1 MPASPLARP
10 IPSVA
15 AGRPAAFTPPKPF
28 ASGAIQRSPAPAVY
42 RPQAVTANT
51 ASPRV
56 VGVAGAPG
64 RTAQPAPQG
73 FPRAQASPP
82 ALMAAAK
89 MPSPT
94 VRVNPTPPA
103 FRPQVQPMAAA
114 ANRAKTPMPFPYAP
128 QRTVQPMRVG
138 GAPPVYNPRAVNN
151 LQLMPMPAFNYG
163 PAGSSYAVQCYGN
176 VIQPGFWDYAGYLS
190 DFLSVSGAVALVV
203 AGFATAAGATGW
215 GWLAPLLYSPL
226 TTLLNAFIEIEAK
239 QQGEENRLKTKTGRL
254 AAYEPAIAAFVT
266 TGLSTVFAVAQ
277 FSTSWGGWGWVIAAF
292 TLFVQLA
299 LEAVRVRN
307 VDRETLYELIWS
319 KMKAC
324 PCMSAGAN
332 EQTQLI

>member
-28 ASGAIQRSPAPAVY
+28 AAGAIQRSPAPPVY
-42 RPQAVTANT
+42 RPQTVTANA
-51 ASPRV
+51 ASH
-56 VGVAGAPG
+56 GVAGVAGVPG
-64 RTAQPAPQG
+64 RTVQPAPQA
-73 FPRAQASPP
+73 FSRAQASPP
-82 ALMAAAK
+82 ALIPVAK

-94 VRVNPTPPA
+94 IRTNTAPV

-114 ANRAKTPMPFPYAP
+114 ANRLKTPMPFPYAP
-128 QRTVQPMRVG
+128 QPTVQPMRVG
-138 GAPPVYNPRAVNN
+138 SAPPVYNPRAVNN
-151 LQLMPMPAFNYG
+151 LQLMPSPAFNYG

-190 DFLSVSGAVALVV
+190 DFLSVSGAVALVI

-239 QQGEENRLKTKTGRL
+239 QQGEEERLKTKTGRL
-254 AAYEPAIAAFVT
+254 AAYEPAIATFVT

-277 FSTSWGGWGWVIAAF
+277 FSTSWGGWGWIIAAF

-307 VDRETLYELIWS
+307 VDRETIYGLIKS
-319 KMKAC
+319 KVEGCLPARADQQ
-324 PCMSAGAN
+324 P
-332 EQTQLI
+332 LLV